1 MRRGAKIPD
10 KLREAI
16 EEAVYYCGRCA
27 LCHPVCLVYQTLKH
41 EGFSPRGRVQLSR
54 ALLESELRPS
64 RALFER
70 LQACLD
76 CKRCIEACPSGV
88 EVDEIVLAARGEVE
102 GFLPLTIRA
111 AVLMLSSPAWLAGL
125 GLPAASFL
133 FRKLGL
139 DDPNS
144 PLRKLAFFAPP
155 RYLPA
160 PAPRPFQSEAPEV
173 AQPAGNPKARVLLFP
188 GCAFSRLMPQVATA
202 AMEALLR
209 AGFEVV
215 NPRDLR
221 CCGAPAE
228 HMGMH
233 EVVEG
238 LVEHNGGVFRRWA
251 PDIVTTPCASCGL
264 TLRRHFEG
272 EPYEVLDLSELL
284 VREGFEAPGGELPLR
299 ATYHDPCHLA
309 RGQGVRDQPREILR
323 SIPGLEFVEMEES
336 DRCCGGAGLFFALF
350 PNLSI
355 EIGRFKA
362 EAAKA
367 VGAEVL
373 ATWCPSC
380 MMQLS
385 DIVRRTGTKIA
396 VRHVLE
402 LLSAS
407 YAIYDGLSEPEEEA
421 ARLRGW

>member
-1 MRRGAKIPD
+1 MRKGAKIPEE
-10 KLREAI
+10 LRKALEK
-16 EEAVYYCGRCA
+16 AVYHCGRCA

-54 ALLESELRPS
+54 ALLEGELRPS
-64 RALFER
+64 KALFER

-76 CKRCIEACPSGV
+76 CKRCLEVCPSGV
-88 EVDEIVLAARGEVE
+88 EVDEIVLAARGEVA
-102 GFLPLTIRA
+102 GFLPLTIRM
-111 AVLMLSSPAWLAGL
+111 AVRMLSSPSWLASL
-125 GLPAASFL
+125 ALPVGSFL

-139 DDPNS
+139 WNPYS
-144 PLRKLAFFAPP
+144 PLRRLAFFAPP
-155 RYLPA
+155 RYLPP
-160 PAPRPFQSEAPEV
+160 PAPRPFQAMVPEV
-173 AQPAGNPKARVLLFP
+173 AQPARNPRARVLFFP
-188 GCAFSRLMPQVATA
+188 GCAFSRLMPQVAMA
-202 AMEALLR
+202 AVEALLR

-215 NPRDLR
+215 NPSDLR

-233 EVVEG
+233 DLVEE
-238 LVEHNGGVFRRWA
+238 LVEHNRRIFRKWA
-251 PDIVTTPCASCGL
+251 PDIVTTACASGGL
-264 TLRRHFEG
+264 TLKRHFEG

-284 VREGFEAPGGELPLR
+284 VREGFEAPRGELPLKV
-299 ATYHDPCHLA
+299 TYHDPCHLA
-309 RGQGVRDQPREILR
+309 RGQGVREEPREILR
-323 SIPGLEFVEMEES
+323 SIPGLEFVEMEEP

-350 PNLSI
+350 PELSV
-355 EIGRFKA
+355 EIGKFKA
-362 EAAKA
+362 EAART
-367 VGAEVL
+367 VGAEVV

-385 DIVRRTGTKIA
+385 DIMRRTGAKIA

-421 ARLRGW
+421 ARLSRW

>member
-1 MRRGAKIPD
+1 MGAKIPE
-10 KLREAI
+10 KLREAL

-41 EGFSPRGRVQLSR
+41 EGFSPRGRVQLAR
-54 ALLESELRPS
+54 ALLEGELKPS

-88 EVDEIVLAARGEVE
+88 EVDEIVLAARGKVE

-233 EVVEG
+233 EVVEV
-238 LVEHNGGVFRRWA
+238 LVEHNRRIFRRWA

-284 VREGFEAPGGELPLR
+284 VREGFEAPGGELPLKV
-299 ATYHDPCHLA
+299 TYHDPCHLA

-323 SIPGLEFVEMEES
+323 SIPGLDFVEMEEP

-350 PNLSI
+350 PDLSI